1 MDNDR
6 YTNRS
11 SSTDVDTKNM
21 STGGQS
27 QVASVGFNTL
37 KKWNTSSTQFSG
49 ASTTSNKTNALSRLF
64 TRNRSSTYITPQV
77 ELGLSI
83 LKNSEDEY
91 FDTASSIEAKQS
103 NKFRFLLNK
112 FKISNR
118 ASRPDLKI
126 QTSANINSTSITTKK
141 QSNSTQTDENSFS
154 LRRDSLSS
162 PSSTLHNFFHRSQS
176 ITQINADLLSTN
188 MDDLPISKRTVGLS
202 SNNSNS
208 IITDM
213 NSALVYKFTYPDYSL
228 EDTEGLGEHTSILD
242 IHKKLL
248 IPTDQYLLSK
258 LNNRQQN
265 QDIGLGI
272 LNETNEIESQIKL
285 QDTGRSNSSFFD
297 NLLEITRPIYLNQQK
312 RTLNGLKQ
320 IYLAYTIEDIA
331 NFIRLNYFNSSVFL
345 PLDSETA
352 SPSRRSRIRPKYSTR
367 TFSSNSLSLSDL
379 NLNSATNLD
388 AYKLREIS
396 KDLTTYFC
404 KGLNILRKDFDLA
417 NLRSDTSSHAKKV
430 IDLNEWEKIIE
441 IWDYFN
447 RHIRYFILAC
457 FQPLQKYFHEISV
470 TENINVIEIESILL
484 VSFRDSILM
493 SCLTK
498 KLPRFREHG
507 DMFTLEEEKKELAQ
521 NPKLLNRIIECLGVL
536 CSSTG
541 IDAMEDCPISDFMV
555 KILEGLLNFRRV
567 QGY

>member
-6 YTNRS
+6 YT

-27 QVASVGFNTL
+27 LVASVGFNTL
-37 KKWNTSSTQFSG
+37 KKWNTSSTQFSE

-77 ELGLSI
+77 ELSQSI
-83 LKNSEDEY
+83 LKNSEDES
-91 FDTASSIEAKQS
+91 FDTSSSIEAKQS
-103 NKFRFLLNK
+103 NRFRFPLNK
-112 FKISNR
+112 FKISNKS
-118 ASRPDLKI
+118 SRPDLKI
-126 QTSANINSTSITTKK
+126 QTSANNNSSPAKK
-141 QSNSTQTDENSFS
+141 QSNSTQTDENTFS

-162 PSSTLHNFFHRSQS
+162 PTSTLHNFFHRSHS
-176 ITQINADLLSTN
+176 ITQTTADLSSTN

-208 IITDM
+208 IITDV

-228 EDTEGLGEHTSILD
+228 EDTEGLGEHNSILD

-258 LNNRQQN
+258 LNNRQQSSN

-285 QDTGRSNSSFFD
+285 QDTNRSNSSFFD

-312 RTLNGLKQ
+312 RTLNGFKK

-331 NFIRLNYFNSSVFL
+331 NFIRLNYFNSSAFL
-345 PLDSETA
+345 PLDSETV
-352 SPSRRSRIRPKYSTR
+352 SPSKRSKIRPKYNTR

-379 NLNSATNLD
+379 NLISTTNLD

-396 KDLTTYFC
+396 KDLSTYFC
-404 KGLNILRKDFDLA
+404 KGLNILRKDFDQA
-417 NLRSDTSSHAKKV
+417 NLRSDTPNQAKKV
-430 IDLNEWEKIIE
+430 SDLNEWEKIIE

-447 RHIRYFILAC
+447 INIRYFILAC

-484 VSFRDSILM
+484 ISFKDSILM
-493 SCLTK
+493 SYLTK
-498 KLPRFREHG
+498 RLPRFR
-507 DMFTLEEEKKELAQ
+507 DQRDIFTLEEEKKELAQ
-521 NPKLLNRIIECLGVL
+521 NTKLLNRIIECLGVL
-536 CSSTG
+536 CSTIG

-555 KILEGLLNFRRV
+555 KILEGLLDFRSV
-567 QGY
+567 KGY